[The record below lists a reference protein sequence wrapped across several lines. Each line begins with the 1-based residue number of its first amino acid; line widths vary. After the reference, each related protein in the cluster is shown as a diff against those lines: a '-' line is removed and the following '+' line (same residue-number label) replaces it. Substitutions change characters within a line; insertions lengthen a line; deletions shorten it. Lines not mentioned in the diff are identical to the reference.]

1 MIFTVGFAKI
11 ARGNIQYCVLR
22 IASKFGEDMSTAVP
36 TKNLTTSVRV
46 DFEDGQI
53 HAAEPRKIGA
63 FIDGYEAM
71 AADTQREKEA

>member
-1 MIFTVGFAKI
+1 
-11 ARGNIQYCVLR
+11 
-22 IASKFGEDMSTAVP
+22 MSTAVP